1 MNPSMSMPLSFYRH
15 EAAWQEGK
23 GLANMCSKSG
33 QQRLSQQS
41 RAESA
46 VQQGRMEPEMGD
58 LARGLEG

>member
-1 MNPSMSMPLSFYRH
+1 MPLSFYTNV
-15 EAAWQEGK
+15 AALEEGK
-23 GLANMCSKSG
+23 GLANMCTKFG

-46 VQQGRMEPEMGD
+46 VQQGRLEPERGD

>member
-1 MNPSMSMPLSFYRH
+1 MPLSFYTH
-15 EAAWQEGK
+15 VAALEEGK
-23 GLANMCSKSG
+23 GLANMCTEFG